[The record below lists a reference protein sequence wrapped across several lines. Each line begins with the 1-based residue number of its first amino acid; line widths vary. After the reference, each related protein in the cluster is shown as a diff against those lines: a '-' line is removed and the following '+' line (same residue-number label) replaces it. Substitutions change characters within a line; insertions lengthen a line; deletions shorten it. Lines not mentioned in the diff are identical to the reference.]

1 MNSTISVNEIDAF
14 SSSTQRRVVAQRM
27 HRAVASR
34 VQHFTPASAPRSA
47 RLFTTTPPRLDGGQP
62 KDEQS
67 KDEKAETTQNQ
78 NKQPK
83 PKSQLQQDDELMQKM
98 KGLAGDGGEAGVEY
112 ENGVPADM
120 KRSVRNNMFRYI

>member
-1 MNSTISVNEIDAF
+1 
-14 SSSTQRRVVAQRM
+14 M
-27 HRAVASR
+27 HRAIASR
-34 VQHFTPASAPRSA
+34 VQHFTTPFVARSA
-47 RLFTTTPPRLDGGQP
+47 RLLTTTPPRLDGVQP
-62 KDEQS
+62 KDKQS
-67 KDEKAETTQNQ
+67 KDTQAEATQKQ
-78 NKQPK
+78 NKQSQ

>member
-1 MNSTISVNEIDAF
+1 
-14 SSSTQRRVVAQRM
+14 M
-27 HRAVASR
+27 HRAIASG
-34 VQHFTPASAPRSA
+34 VQHFTTPSVARSA
-47 RLFTTTPPRLDGGQP
+47 RLLTTTPPRLDGG
-62 KDEQS
+62 ES
-67 KDEKAETTQNQ
+67 KDKQSRDAQAETSQNQ
-78 NKQPK
+78 GKQPQ

>member
-1 MNSTISVNEIDAF
+1 MY
-14 SSSTQRRVVAQRM
+14 
-27 HRAVASR
+27 RAIANR
-34 VQHFTPASAPRSA
+34 AQHFTPPSAPRSA
-47 RLFTTTPPRLDGGQP
+47 RLFTTTLPRLDGGQP
-62 KDEQS
+62 KDKQS
-67 KDEKAETTQNQ
+67 KDTQAETTQDQ
-78 NKQPK
+78 NKQPQ